1 VLADGTYAT
10 ETAYSSTTTA
20 RLEAVRAAA
29 KPPLRS
35 AFLFSFLLNQLAHV
49 LRVALLLGGDFFT
62 GAVLASAL
70 TKLVLRF
77 DEKTN
82 DKAASNVLRAEV
94 PFLPT
99 LVFNPRTHCPH
110 SPC

>member
-1 VLADGTYAT
+1 
-10 ETAYSSTTTA
+10 
-20 RLEAVRAAA
+20 VRF
-29 KPPLRS
+29 R
-35 AFLFSFLLNQLAHV
+35 FSFFLNQLAHV

-77 DEKTN
+77 DEKAN

-94 PFLPT
+94 PLLAPRIFT
-99 LVFNPRTHCPH
+99 PRTHSPH